1 METRRFMNRKN
12 QQTTLKVSDECLRYS
27 GFTID
32 QLTCLAKGI
41 CDTKNI
47 TFVTPEERRKLKQRE
62 EKNRTMIDLIMPLIM
77 YIIKCATFWVII
89 AFVFCA
95 VKVITGVTNEPNTFM
110 LIVYCSILYFI
121 AFFDKSKFIDLL
133 RNIRGS

>member
-47 TFVTPEERRKLKQRE
+47 TFVTPEERRKRKQRE
-62 EKNRTMIDLIMPLIM
+62 EKNNAMIDIIMSFLM
-77 YIIKCATFWVII
+77 YIIRCITFCTLI
-89 AFVFCA
+89 AFVFCV
-95 VKVITGVTNEPNTFM
+95 VKVITNISNESNTIM

-121 AFFDKSKFIDLL
+121 TFFNKSEIMDLL
-133 RNIRGS
+133 RNLRGS

>member
-12 QQTTLKVSDECLRYS
+12 QQTTLKVSDDCLRYS

-47 TFVTPEERRKLKQRE
+47 TFVTPEERRKRKQRE
-62 EKNRTMIDLIMPLIM
+62 EKNNTMNDLIMSVLM
-77 YIIKCATFWVII
+77 YIIRCVTICALA
-89 AFVFCA
+89 AFVFGV
-95 VKVITGVTNEPNTFM
+95 VKVITGVTDESETIM
-110 LIVYCSILYFI
+110 LIVFCSVLYFI
-121 AFFDKSKFIDLL
+121 AFFNKSDFNDLL
-133 RNIRGS
+133 RNFKGS

>member
-1 METRRFMNRKN
+1 METRRFMNMKN

-47 TFVTPEERRKLKQRE
+47 TFVTPEERRKRKQRE
-62 EKNRTMIDLIMPLIM
+62 EKNSTMIDLIMSFLM
-77 YIIKCATFWVII
+77 YIIKCATFWVVV

-95 VKVITGVTNEPNTFM
+95 VKVITGVSNEPNTFM

-121 AFFDKSKFIDLL
+121 AFFDKSKFMDLL

>member
-47 TFVTPEERRKLKQRE
+47 TFVTPEERRKRKQRE
-62 EKNRTMIDLIMPLIM
+62 EKNTTMIDLIMSLLM
-77 YIIKCATFWVII
+77 YIIKCATFWVVI

-95 VKVITGVTNEPNTFM
+95 VKVITGVSNEPNTFM
-110 LIVYCSILYFI
+110 LIVYCAILYFI
-121 AFFDKSKFIDLL
+121 AFFNKSDFIDLL
-133 RNIRGS
+133 RIFKRS

>member
-47 TFVTPEERRKLKQRE
+47 TFVTPEERRKRKQRE
-62 EKNRTMIDLIMPLIM
+62 EKSNTMNDCIMSFLM
-77 YIIKCATFWVII
+77 YIIRCVAFWALF
-89 AFVFCA
+89 AFVFYA
-95 VKVITGVTNEPNTFM
+95 VKVITGATNESDTFM
-110 LIVYCSILYFI
+110 LIAFCFVMYFI
-121 AFFDKSKFIDLL
+121 VLFNKSDFIDLL
-133 RNIRGS
+133 RIFKRS